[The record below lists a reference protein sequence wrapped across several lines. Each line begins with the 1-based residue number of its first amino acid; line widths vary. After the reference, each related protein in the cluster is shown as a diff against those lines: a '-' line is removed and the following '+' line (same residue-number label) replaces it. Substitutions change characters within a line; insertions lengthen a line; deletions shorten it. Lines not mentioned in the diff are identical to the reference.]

1 MTEPTFWDRMREN
14 VTRGIRSAADRTDEL
29 ARLGKLKLDLV
40 NLKRKLVYELGELG
54 KQLLT
59 HVDRAA
65 SKDDLGTVKEFT
77 EKSKVKEILDK
88 INIYRGK
95 IADTEKRIKEMSPP
109 AEAKNAPKEE
119 TKDKSSAD
127 TPPK

>member
-14 VTRGIRSAADRTDEL
+14 VSRGIRAAADRTDEL

-59 HVDRAA
+59 HIDGAA
-65 SKDDLGTVKEFT
+65 NKDDLGTVKGFT
-77 EKSKVKEILDK
+77 EQKKVKEILDR
-88 INIYRGK
+88 IDLYRTD
-95 IADTEKRIKEMSPP
+95 IADTEKGIKDLT
-109 AEAKNAPKEE
+109 NAPQAKPASGEE
-119 TKDKSSAD
+119 TKDKTSTAD
-127 TPPK
+127 PAQ